1 MRRVNYI
8 VESAFEFFSTT
19 DYEKAT
25 CNGNRIVSTYLTDID
40 ETTDKRRESFRIHR
54 AKIRA
59 KNANRA

>member
-8 VESAFEFFSTT
+8 VEGAFEFFSTT

-25 CNGNRIVSTYLTDID
+25 YNGNRIVSTYLTDVD
-40 ETTDKRRESFRIHR
+40 ETTDKQKASFRIHR
-54 AKIRA
+54 AKVRT